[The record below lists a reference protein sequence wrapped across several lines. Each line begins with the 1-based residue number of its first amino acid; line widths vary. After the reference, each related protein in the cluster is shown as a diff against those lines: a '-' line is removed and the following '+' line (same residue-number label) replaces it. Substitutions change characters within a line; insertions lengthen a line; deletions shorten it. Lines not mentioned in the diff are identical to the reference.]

1 MYFIKKIACLKMWL
15 LVANIQNGC
24 KVAKSSLQ
32 QVNCLQNLQQ
42 HKCNIKYVGVH
53 NHLCAYLFV
62 LLRSIISVWQHISEP
77 NIKSIPTK
85 YFIFVICML
94 IVMFTYLKVILKR
107 QHFLASYNPT
117 LIWLWNSFSNSWI
130 KFWMRTTKSRNI

>member
-1 MYFIKKIACLKMWL
+1 MYFIKKIACFKMWL

-53 NHLCAYLFV
+53 SHLCAYLFL
-62 LLRSIISVWQHISEP
+62 LLRIISVWQHISEP
-77 NIKSIPTK
+77 NIKVSQLNISYLLFCT
-85 YFIFVICML
+85 L
-94 IVMFTYLKVILKR
+94 IVMFTYSKVIMKM
-107 QHFLASYNPT
+107 QDFLASYNPT
-117 LIWLWNSFSNSWI
+117 LIWLWNSFVNSWI
-130 KFWMRTTKSRNI
+130 RSLMLTTKSRNI